1 MWLVGTA
8 LGAGGT
14 AAWAATPDP
23 PGGLCTTSDRRL
35 SELSGLVTDG
45 GTRRWVI
52 SDGGSRVRVYEL
64 GADCAVAAVR
74 TAPLD
79 PDDVEDLAR
88 GADGTL
94 WLADTGD
101 NGRDRETVAMLT
113 LDPTGR
119 VTRYGLRYPD
129 GPHDVEAVL
138 LGPDRT
144 PLLVTKELF
153 GPAVVYRPER
163 ALEPAVAGQVLSL
176 TRVAEVVLPVSD
188 STGGPIGGFGSR
200 TVTGGATSM
209 DGAVIALRTYTDAW
223 LYPVSGG
230 DLVGALGRTPV
241 RVPLPGEPQG
251 EAIAFDGDGGLLS
264 ASERRAGEFGRLR
277 LVPGAAALASAA
289 PAIPAVGAAGEPVS
303 GALPPRWWSDRGVA
317 ELAALGALTLTTLL
331 GALVGGRRVL
341 AARRPARAG
350 ARGGSAGRTR
360 SGRRRGPGR
369 RGLRASA
376 GPPPPGPA
384 RWRRRRG
391 SAGAP
396 GCSAAAT
403 RGRRGA

>member
-1 MWLVGTA
+1 MV
-8 LGAGGT
+8 
-14 AAWAATPDP
+14 
-23 PGGLCTTSDRRL
+23 
-35 SELSGLVTDG
+35 
-45 GTRRWVI
+45 

-64 GADCAVAAVR
+64 GADCAVGAVR

-101 NGRDRETVAMLT
+101 NGRDRDTVAMLT

-119 VTRYGLRYPD
+119 VARYGLRYPD

-153 GPAVVYRPER
+153 GPAAVYRPER
-163 ALEPAVAGQVLSL
+163 ALEPAVAGQVLAL
-176 TRVAEVVLPVSD
+176 TRVAEVELPVSD
-188 STGGPIGGFGSR
+188 TTGGPIGGFGSR
-200 TVTGGATSM
+200 TITGGATSV

-230 DLVGALGRTPV
+230 DLVGALGREPV

-251 EAIAFDGDGGLLS
+251 EAIAFDGAGGLLS

-277 LVPGAAALASAA
+277 LVPGAAGLVSAA
-289 PAIPAVGAAGEPVS
+289 PATPAVRAAGEQVP
-303 GALPPRWWSDRGVA
+303 GAVRPRWWHDRGIA
-317 ELAALGALTLTTLL
+317 ELAALGALTVTTLL
-331 GALVGGRRVL
+331 AALVGGRRVL
-341 AARRPARAG
+341 AARRAVRAGGRSGSDGRARAV
-350 ARGGSAGRTR
+350 
-360 SGRRRGPGR
+360 RRRGP

-384 RWRRRRG
+384 RLRRRRR
-391 SAGAP
+391 SAGTP

-403 RGRRGA
+403 RGRRDV